1 MIRGL
6 GSWTFLMHTM
16 HALIWH
22 FSVWVVHSSFSFFN
36 SNPVV
41 QRQALA
47 LDCLNTLIRCLLPTD
62 DSESDTLQRRALFAI
77 SNILRHNFDAQHY
90 FTVTLEGVN
99 AVGKDLEN
107 SSTKYQLKA
116 LVLLTDILTE
126 LVCPPPSHIHI
137 HTLILGSLPLQSMH
151 F

>member
-1 MIRGL
+1 M
-6 GSWTFLMHTM
+6 
-16 HALIWH
+16 
-22 FSVWVVHSSFSFFN
+22 VHSSSHFFN

-41 QRQALA
+41 QQQALA
-47 LDCLNTLIRCLLPTD
+47 LDCLNPLVRCLLPSD
-62 DSESDTLQRRALFAI
+62 DFESDTLQRRALFAI

-90 FTVTLEGVN
+90 FTVTLEGVS

-126 LVCPPPSHIHI
+126 LVCPPP
-137 HTLILGSLPLQSMH
+137 HT
-151 F
+151 